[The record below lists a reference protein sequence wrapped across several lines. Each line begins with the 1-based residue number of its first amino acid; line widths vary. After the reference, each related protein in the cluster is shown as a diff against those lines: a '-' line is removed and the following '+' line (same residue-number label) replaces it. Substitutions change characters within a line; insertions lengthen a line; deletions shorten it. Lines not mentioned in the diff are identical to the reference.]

1 MDLKQQVAECD
12 RLHNAGDAGTGA
24 ALDALVVAVAAAL
37 PGETPPQ
44 GVLLQAVA
52 ELASTQAEGPEIQER
67 LAQLIQERRIERPAA
82 PPAPLEGTA
91 LTAEEPPPRTW
102 LIDRWIPRG
111 RLCSLYGAGGA
122 GKSRLALQMAA
133 AVMEGGVP
141 IALDRD
147 AKDGVRNDHETTG
160 MGTEREGG
168 QRVLWLSWEDER
180 DEFIRRWCMAHRAGA
195 IRAAFPSAE
204 RLTLVDMRALGGAL
218 WAPGGGVGTG
228 HVANRAT
235 WTEAGRQFLA
245 TLQGHALAVV
255 DPIAAAYAS
264 SENDRPLVRA
274 FGAALDREAE
284 RTGCAVLLIGH
295 PSKGEGSGGYSGST
309 DWRNAVRAMMV
320 LEPSDETGH
329 VMTTRDAKG
338 KETSRKAV
346 GWRLRLD
353 KASYARE
360 GAQIWLERHYAEV
373 VGPDGGQRP
382 ALAWLACSAEMA
394 ARVHAKVTE
403 EGSQSTNS
411 GPSSGS
417 DINLEDWNP
426 ANLGRGDF

>member
-24 ALDALVVAVAAAL
+24 ALDALVAAVAAAL

-52 ELASTQAEGPEIQER
+52 ELASTNAKGPEIQER
-67 LAQLIQERRIERPAA
+67 LAQLIQERRVTPPAV

-91 LTAEEPPPRTW
+91 WTAEEPPPRTW
-102 LIDRWIPRG
+102 LIHKWIPRG
-111 RLCSLYGAGGA
+111 RLCSLYGEGGA

-133 AVMEGGVP
+133 AVMDGGRPV
-141 IALDRD
+141 ALHRATPD
-147 AKDGVRNDHETTG
+147 AVCDEYETTG
-160 MGTEREGG
+160 MCSERQGG
-168 QRVLWLSWEDER
+168 QKVLWLSWEDER

-195 IRAAFPSAE
+195 IRAPFPSAD

-228 HVANRAT
+228 HMANRAT
-235 WTEAGRQFLA
+235 WTEAGRRFLA
-245 TLQGHALAVV
+245 TLEGHALAVV
-255 DPIAAAYAS
+255 DPIAGAFAS
-264 SENDRPLVRA
+264 SENDRALVRA
-274 FGAALDREAE
+274 FAAALDREAE

-295 PSKGEGSGGYSGST
+295 PPKGEGGGGYSGST

-320 LEPSDETGH
+320 LEIGDIS
-329 VMTTRDAKG
+329 
-338 KETSRKAV
+338 

-353 KASYARE
+353 KASYAQE
-360 GAQIWLERHYAEV
+360 GAKIWLERHYAEV
-373 VGPDGGQRP
+373 TGHDGTKRP
-382 ALAWLACSAEMA
+382 SLAWRACAAERAVQVHNQDDDAIAGPGDNGTRSA
-394 ARVHAKVTE
+394 
-403 EGSQSTNS
+403 NS

-426 ANLGRGDF
+426 ANLGRRDF